1 MDYIFGP
8 SGVDVVKGRKLQVR
22 IGSSIETLSVAKV
35 NDDSDPHFIDSPYF
49 TGFLVVRVKNFE
61 GVIPSNSAEGP
72 FAVAPP
78 TGYGTTHDSTTT
90 SSSTNKT
97 DADPSE
103 NNNEHHTQGPS
114 EAYFQGKKR
123 LFALQLSGRFK
134 HVNHYNSKG
143 ITFVELYC

>member
-78 TGYGTTHDSTTT
+78 
-90 SSSTNKT
+90 SSSPKT
-97 DADPSE
+97 DATDPNDK
-103 NNNEHHTQGPS
+103 NNGHHPQGPS

-134 HVNHYNSKG
+134 HVNHDNSK
-143 ITFVELYC
+143 E